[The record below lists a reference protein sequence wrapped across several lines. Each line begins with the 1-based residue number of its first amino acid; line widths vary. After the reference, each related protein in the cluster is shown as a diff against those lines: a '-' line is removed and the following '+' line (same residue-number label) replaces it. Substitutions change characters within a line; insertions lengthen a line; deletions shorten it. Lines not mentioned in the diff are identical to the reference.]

1 MPIAHV
7 AALGATR
14 RMLGFSRNS
23 VSFEG
28 GTVGDLL
35 RQMPTKDGGNLYDRI
50 VCDGRLRSDFAVV
63 VDGLS
68 LKADELNNQLHGGEH
83 VVTMA
88 ILRTL
93 AGG

>member
-7 AALGATR
+7 SALGSTR
-14 RMLGFSRNS
+14 KMLGFSRNS

-28 GTVGDLL
+28 GTVSDLL
-35 RQMPTKDGGNLYDRI
+35 RQMLTKDGGSLYDNL
-50 VCDGRLRSDFAVV
+50 VCDGKLRSDFAIV
-63 VDGLS
+63 VDGVS
-68 LKADELNNQLHGGEH
+68 LKGDQLNKQLQGGEQ

-88 ILRTL
+88 IIRSL